1 MRKNLSIII
10 FGNSEDIELISLKC
24 LLIKCG
30 IGNFTSKK
38 PNELESYDWSQARN
52 NSLFVVS
59 RSLNPKEVESIF
71 TQARQF
77 SVPVLQL

>member
-1 MRKNLSIII
+1 MRKSLSIII

-30 IGNFTSKK
+30 IGNFTSKHFT
-38 PNELESYDWSQARN
+38 ELDSYDWSEAKT

-59 RSLNPKEVESIF
+59 KNLNPKEVESIF

>member
-1 MRKNLSIII
+1 MKRNLSIII

-24 LLIKCG
+24 FLVKYG
-30 IGNFTSKK
+30 IGSFISKK
-38 PNELESYDWSQARN
+38 PSELNSYDLSAAKN
-52 NSLFVVS
+52 NALFVVS
-59 RSLNPKEVESIF
+59 RNLNPKEVESIF